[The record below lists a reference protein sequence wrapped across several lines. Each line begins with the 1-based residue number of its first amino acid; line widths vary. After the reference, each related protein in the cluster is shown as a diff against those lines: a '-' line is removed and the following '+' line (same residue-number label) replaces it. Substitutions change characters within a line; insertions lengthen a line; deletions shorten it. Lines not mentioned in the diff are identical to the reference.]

1 MRNTRRIIPYALLSG
16 LLVSC
21 VTDHK
26 LARVRISQPQMKEA
40 VADTGF
46 RLPRQITWTDDKG
59 KEHIVTEATKDS
71 VTGEYI
77 TQMELS
83 EITVVAKSKQVAERN
98 GKINLDFIVTVPGE
112 LISNKWQVQLTPV
125 AYKPADTLYLDRIFL
140 SGADFAKMQ
149 KKGYMRYQAFMNSII
164 PDSLYLQKLFDEKG
178 YKKALAEL
186 EEEYFQAWK
195 HEVISKER
203 WIDWSDKANARFALF
218 NYRMERNRQAIAG
231 YNSIL
236 EYFPAYYLRREMDGK
251 YIPSKWKVFAEGNYK
266 IRTRDITPEDSVSI
280 TRRFTDYAKMAEN
293 RKKKEQAGEM
303 YEKYVRFP
311 YEAARLDTVIK
322 EGDNF
327 VYYYKQELPATENTK
342 KIDLTLD
349 GQILSKDETKTQLPP
364 SDTITYFISSMVQ
377 FLDRSPR
384 YKKKIITRKDEVS
397 LRAYVTYKS
406 GATEFSEDTG
416 DNRAEIDKVFE
427 TIHGINYTGEFLI
440 DSIRMT
446 ATSSPEG
453 SADMNLFLSR
463 GRALALKRYLARRSD
478 DREGVDTL
486 FRPRWT
492 GEDWNRL
499 HGLVLAD
506 DSLENKAYLLR
517 IMKETDN
524 PDSREY
530 SLRKYPAD
538 YKRIREKHYPL
549 LRGVEF
555 KFHLHRRNMLQDTVV
570 MPVID
575 TTYMQAVKMIEDRQY
590 RQALAILDVSY
601 PDDYNTAV
609 CLMSLGYDKRA
620 LEIMARQPDTSD
632 RNYLLAILY
641 SRLKREE
648 EALKMYV
655 KSCDQDASKIWRGRL
670 DPEINKLIV
679 TYNLYKD
686 NTSVNFYRKIK
697 S

>member
-1 MRNTRRIIPYALLSG
+1 MRKTRRIIPYALLSG

-21 VTDHK
+21 ATDHK

-125 AYKPADTLYLDRIFL
+125 AYKSADTLYLDRIFL

-149 KKGYMRYQAFMNSII
+149 RKGYMRYQAFMNSII

-178 YKKALAEL
+178 YRKALAEL

-218 NYRMERNRQAIAG
+218 NYRMERNKQAIAG

-236 EYFPAYYLRREMDGK
+236 EYLPAYRLRREMDGK
-251 YIPSKWKVFAEGNYK
+251 YIPSKWKIFAEGNYR
-266 IRTRDITPEDSVSI
+266 IRTRNITPEDSASI

-293 RKKKEQAGEM
+293 RKRKEQADEM

-364 SDTITYFISSMVQ
+364 SNTITYFISSMVQ

-384 YKKKIITRKDEVS
+384 YKKKIITRKDEVN

-406 GATEFSEDTG
+406 GATEFSEDIG
-416 DNRAEIDKVFE
+416 DNRAEIDKVLE

-453 SADMNLFLSR
+453 SADMNLFLSK
-463 GRALALKRYLARRSD
+463 GRALALKKYLALRSD

-486 FRPRWT
+486 FRPRWI

-499 HGLVLAD
+499 HELVLAD
-506 DSLENKAYLLR
+506 DSLENKTYLLR

-530 SLRKYPAD
+530 ALRKYPAD
-538 YKRIREKHYPL
+538 YMRIRGKHYPL

-555 KFHLHRRNMLQDTVV
+555 KFHLHRRNMLQDTIV

-620 LEIMARQPDTSD
+620 LEIMTEQADTSD

-648 EALKMYV
+648 DALKMYV

-686 NTSVNFYRKIK
+686 ELY
-697 S
+697 

>member
-83 EITVVAKSKQVAERN
+83 EITIVAKSKQVAERN

-125 AYKPADTLYLDRIFL
+125 AYKSADTLYLDRIFL

-178 YKKALAEL
+178 YRKALAEL

-203 WIDWSDKANARFALF
+203 WIDWSDKTNARFALF
-218 NYRMERNRQAIAG
+218 NYRMERNKQAIAG

-236 EYFPAYYLRREMDGK
+236 EYLPAYRLRREMDGK
-251 YIPSKWKVFAEGNYK
+251 YIPSKWKIFAEGNYK
-266 IRTRDITPEDSVSI
+266 IRTRNITPEDSASI

-293 RKKKEQAGEM
+293 RKRKEQAGEM

-384 YKKKIITRKDEVS
+384 YKKKIITRKDEVN

-406 GATEFSEDTG
+406 GATEFSEDIG
-416 DNRAEIDKVFE
+416 DNRTEIDKVFE

-453 SADMNLFLSR
+453 SADMNLFLSK
-463 GRALALKRYLARRSD
+463 GRALALKKYLARRSD

-486 FRPRWT
+486 FRPCWT

-506 DSLENKAYLLR
+506 DSLENKSYLLR

-524 PDSREY
+524 PDNREY
-530 SLRKYPAD
+530 ALRKYSAD

-575 TTYMQAVKMIEDRQY
+575 TTYMHAVK
-590 RQALAILDVSY
+590 
-601 PDDYNTAV
+601 
-609 CLMSLGYDKRA
+609 
-620 LEIMARQPDTSD
+620 
-632 RNYLLAILY
+632 
-641 SRLKREE
+641 
-648 EALKMYV
+648 
-655 KSCDQDASKIWRGRL
+655 
-670 DPEINKLIV
+670 
-679 TYNLYKD
+679 
-686 NTSVNFYRKIK
+686 
-697 S
+697 

>member
-26 LARVRISQPQMKEA
+26 LARVRISRPQMKEA

-83 EITVVAKSKQVAERN
+83 EITIVAKSKQVAERN

-125 AYKPADTLYLDRIFL
+125 AYKSADTLYLDRIFL

-178 YKKALAEL
+178 YRKALAEL

-203 WIDWSDKANARFALF
+203 WIDWSDKTNARFALF
-218 NYRMERNRQAIAG
+218 NYRMERNKQAIAG

-236 EYFPAYYLRREMDGK
+236 EYLPAYRLRREMDGK
-251 YIPSKWKVFAEGNYK
+251 YIPSKWKIFAEGNYK
-266 IRTRDITPEDSVSI
+266 IRTRNITPEDSASI

-293 RKKKEQAGEM
+293 RKRKEQAGEM

-384 YKKKIITRKDEVS
+384 YKKKIITRKDEVN

-406 GATEFSEDTG
+406 GATEFSEDIG

-453 SADMNLFLSR
+453 SADMNLFLSK
-463 GRALALKRYLARRSD
+463 GRALALKKYLARRSD

-486 FRPRWT
+486 FRPCWT

-506 DSLENKAYLLR
+506 DSLENKSYLLR

-524 PDSREY
+524 PDNREY
-530 SLRKYPAD
+530 ALRKYSAD

-575 TTYMQAVKMIEDRQY
+575 TTYMHAVKMIEDRQY

-620 LEIMARQPDTSD
+620 LEIMTEQTDTSD

-648 EALKMYV
+648 DALKMYV

-686 NTSVNFYRKIK
+686 ELY
-697 S
+697 

>member
-83 EITVVAKSKQVAERN
+83 EITIVAKSKQVAERN

-125 AYKPADTLYLDRIFL
+125 AYKSADTLYLDRIFL

-178 YKKALAEL
+178 YRKALAEL

-203 WIDWSDKANARFALF
+203 WIDWSDKTNARFALF
-218 NYRMERNRQAIAG
+218 NYRMERNKQAIAG

-236 EYFPAYYLRREMDGK
+236 EYLPAYRLRREMDGK
-251 YIPSKWKVFAEGNYK
+251 YIPSKWKIFAEGNYK
-266 IRTRDITPEDSVSI
+266 IRTRNITPEDSASI

-293 RKKKEQAGEM
+293 RKRKEQAGEM

-384 YKKKIITRKDEVS
+384 YKKKIITRKDEVN

-406 GATEFSEDTG
+406 GATEFSEDIG

-453 SADMNLFLSR
+453 SADMNLFLSK
-463 GRALALKRYLARRSD
+463 GRALALKKYLARRSD

-486 FRPRWT
+486 FRPCWT

-506 DSLENKAYLLR
+506 DSLENKSYLLR

-524 PDSREY
+524 PDNREY
-530 SLRKYPAD
+530 ALRKYSAD

-575 TTYMQAVKMIEDRQY
+575 TTYMHAV
-590 RQALAILDVSY
+590 
-601 PDDYNTAV
+601 
-609 CLMSLGYDKRA
+609 
-620 LEIMARQPDTSD
+620 
-632 RNYLLAILY
+632 
-641 SRLKREE
+641 
-648 EALKMYV
+648 
-655 KSCDQDASKIWRGRL
+655 
-670 DPEINKLIV
+670 
-679 TYNLYKD
+679 
-686 NTSVNFYRKIK
+686 
-697 S
+697 

>member
-40 VADTGF
+40 VTDTGF

-236 EYFPAYYLRREMDGK
+236 EYLPAYYLRREMDGK

-266 IRTRDITPEDSVSI
+266 IRTRNITPEDSVSI

-293 RKKKEQAGEM
+293 RKRKEQAGEM

-384 YKKKIITRKDEVS
+384 YKKKIITRKDEVN

-406 GATEFSEDTG
+406 GATEFSEDIG

-499 HGLVLAD
+499 HELVLAD

-620 LEIMARQPDTSD
+620 LEIMAGQPDTSD

-686 NTSVNFYRKIK
+686 ELY
-697 S
+697 

>member
-686 NTSVNFYRKIK
+686 ELY
-697 S
+697 

>member
-1 MRNTRRIIPYALLSG
+1 
-16 LLVSC
+16 
-21 VTDHK
+21 
-26 LARVRISQPQMKEA
+26 
-40 VADTGF
+40 
-46 RLPRQITWTDDKG
+46 
-59 KEHIVTEATKDS
+59 
-71 VTGEYI
+71 
-77 TQMELS
+77 MELS
-83 EITVVAKSKQVAERN
+83 EITIVAKSKQVAERN

-125 AYKPADTLYLDRIFL
+125 AYKSADTLYLDRIFL

-178 YKKALAEL
+178 YRKALAEL

-203 WIDWSDKANARFALF
+203 WIDWSDKTNARFALF
-218 NYRMERNRQAIAG
+218 NYRMERNKQAIAG

-236 EYFPAYYLRREMDGK
+236 EYLPAYRLRREMDGK
-251 YIPSKWKVFAEGNYK
+251 YIPSKWKIFAEGNYK
-266 IRTRDITPEDSVSI
+266 IRTRNITPEDSASI

-293 RKKKEQAGEM
+293 RKRKEQAGEM

-384 YKKKIITRKDEVS
+384 YKKKIITRKDEVN

-406 GATEFSEDTG
+406 GATEFSEDIG

-453 SADMNLFLSR
+453 SADMNLFLSK
-463 GRALALKRYLARRSD
+463 GRALALKKYLARRSD

-486 FRPRWT
+486 FRPCWT

-506 DSLENKAYLLR
+506 DSLENKSYLLR

-524 PDSREY
+524 PDNREY
-530 SLRKYPAD
+530 ALRKYSAD

-575 TTYMQAVKMIEDRQY
+575 TTYMHAVKMIEDRQY

-620 LEIMARQPDTSD
+620 LEIMTEQTDTSD

-648 EALKMYV
+648 DALKMYV

-686 NTSVNFYRKIK
+686 ELY
-697 S
+697 

>member
-1 MRNTRRIIPYALLSG
+1 MRKTRRIIPYALLSG

-125 AYKPADTLYLDRIFL
+125 AYKSADTLYLDRIFL

-149 KKGYMRYQAFMNSII
+149 RKGYMRYQAFMNSII

-178 YKKALAEL
+178 YRKALAEL

-218 NYRMERNRQAIAG
+218 NYRMERNKQAIAG

-236 EYFPAYYLRREMDGK
+236 EYLPAYRLRREMDGK
-251 YIPSKWKVFAEGNYK
+251 YIPSKWKIFAEGNYK
-266 IRTRDITPEDSVSI
+266 IRTRNITPEDSASI

-293 RKKKEQAGEM
+293 RKRKEQAGEM

-384 YKKKIITRKDEVS
+384 YKKKIITRKDEVN

-406 GATEFSEDTG
+406 GATEFSEDIG

-453 SADMNLFLSR
+453 SADMNLFLSK
-463 GRALALKRYLARRSD
+463 GRALALKKYLALRSD

-486 FRPRWT
+486 FRPRWI

-499 HGLVLAD
+499 HELVLAD

-524 PDSREY
+524 PDNREY
-530 SLRKYPAD
+530 ALRKYPAD
-538 YKRIREKHYPL
+538 YMRIRGKHYPL

-555 KFHLHRRNMLQDTVV
+555 KFHLHRRNMLQDTIV

-620 LEIMARQPDTSD
+620 LEIMTEQADTSD

-648 EALKMYV
+648 DALKMYV
-655 KSCDQDASKIWRGRL
+655 KSCDQDASKIWRGKL

-679 TYNLYKD
+679 TYHLYKD
-686 NTSVNFYRKIK
+686 ELY
-697 S
+697 

>member
-1 MRNTRRIIPYALLSG
+1 MRKTRRIIPYALLSG

-125 AYKPADTLYLDRIFL
+125 AYKSADTLYLDRIFL

-149 KKGYMRYQAFMNSII
+149 RKGYMRYQAFMNSII

-178 YKKALAEL
+178 YRKALAEL

-218 NYRMERNRQAIAG
+218 NYRMERNKQAIAG

-236 EYFPAYYLRREMDGK
+236 EYLPAYRLRREMDGK
-251 YIPSKWKVFAEGNYK
+251 YIPSKWKIFAEGNYM
-266 IRTRDITPEDSVSI
+266 IRTRNITPEDSASI

-293 RKKKEQAGEM
+293 RKRKEQAGEM

-384 YKKKIITRKDEVS
+384 YKKKIITRKDEVN

-406 GATEFSEDTG
+406 GATEFSEDIG

-453 SADMNLFLSR
+453 SADMNLFLSK
-463 GRALALKRYLARRSD
+463 GRALALKKYLALRSD

-486 FRPRWT
+486 FRPRWI

-499 HGLVLAD
+499 HELVLAD

-524 PDSREY
+524 PDNREY
-530 SLRKYPAD
+530 ALRKYPAD
-538 YKRIREKHYPL
+538 YMRIRGKHYPL

-555 KFHLHRRNMLQDTVV
+555 KFHLHRRNMLQDTIV

-620 LEIMARQPDTSD
+620 LEIMTEQADTSD

-648 EALKMYV
+648 DALKMYV
-655 KSCDQDASKIWRGRL
+655 KSCDQDASKIWRGKL

-686 NTSVNFYRKIK
+686 ELY
-697 S
+697 

>member
-1 MRNTRRIIPYALLSG
+1 MRKTRRIIPYALL
-16 LLVSC
+16 SC

-125 AYKPADTLYLDRIFL
+125 AYKSADTLYLDRIFL

-149 KKGYMRYQAFMNSII
+149 RKGYMRYQAFMNSII

-178 YKKALAEL
+178 YRKALAEL

-218 NYRMERNRQAIAG
+218 NYRMERNKQAIAG

-236 EYFPAYYLRREMDGK
+236 EYLPAYRLRREMDGK
-251 YIPSKWKVFAEGNYK
+251 YIPSKWKIFAEGNYK
-266 IRTRDITPEDSVSI
+266 IRTRNITPEDSASI

-293 RKKKEQAGEM
+293 RKRKEQAGEM

-384 YKKKIITRKDEVS
+384 YKKKIITRKDEVN

-406 GATEFSEDTG
+406 GATEFSEDIG

-453 SADMNLFLSR
+453 SADMNLFLSK
-463 GRALALKRYLARRSD
+463 GRALALKKYLALRSD

-486 FRPRWT
+486 FRPRWI

-499 HGLVLAD
+499 HELVLAD

-524 PDSREY
+524 PDNREY
-530 SLRKYPAD
+530 ALRKYPAD
-538 YKRIREKHYPL
+538 YMRIRGKHYPL

-555 KFHLHRRNMLQDTVV
+555 KFHLHRRNMLQDTIV

-620 LEIMARQPDTSD
+620 LEIMTEQADTSD

-648 EALKMYV
+648 DALKMYV

-686 NTSVNFYRKIK
+686 ELY
-697 S
+697 

>member
-1 MRNTRRIIPYALLSG
+1 MRKTRRIIPYALLSG

-125 AYKPADTLYLDRIFL
+125 AYKSADTLYLDRIFL

-149 KKGYMRYQAFMNSII
+149 RKGYMRYQAFMNSII

-178 YKKALAEL
+178 YRKALAEL

-218 NYRMERNRQAIAG
+218 NYRMERNKQAIAG

-236 EYFPAYYLRREMDGK
+236 EYLPAYRLRREMDGK
-251 YIPSKWKVFAEGNYK
+251 YIPSKWKIFAEGNYK
-266 IRTRDITPEDSVSI
+266 IRTRNITPEDSASI

-293 RKKKEQAGEM
+293 RKRKEQASEM

-384 YKKKIITRKDEVS
+384 YKKKIITRKDEVN

-406 GATEFSEDTG
+406 GATEFSEDIG

-453 SADMNLFLSR
+453 SADMNLFLSK
-463 GRALALKRYLARRSD
+463 GRALALKKYLALRSD

-486 FRPRWT
+486 FRPRWI

-499 HGLVLAD
+499 HELVLAD

-524 PDSREY
+524 PDNREY
-530 SLRKYPAD
+530 ALRKYPAD
-538 YKRIREKHYPL
+538 YMRIRGKYYPL

-555 KFHLHRRNMLQDTVV
+555 KFHLHRRNMLQDTIV

-609 CLMSLGYDKRA
+609 CLMSMGYDKRA
-620 LEIMARQPDTSD
+620 LEIMTEQADTSD

-648 EALKMYV
+648 DALKMYV

-686 NTSVNFYRKIK
+686 ELY
-697 S
+697 

>member
-83 EITVVAKSKQVAERN
+83 EITIVAKSKQVAERN

-125 AYKPADTLYLDRIFL
+125 AYKSADTLYLDRIFL

-178 YKKALAEL
+178 YRKALAEL

-203 WIDWSDKANARFALF
+203 WIDWSDKTNARFALF
-218 NYRMERNRQAIAG
+218 NYRMERNKQAIAG

-236 EYFPAYYLRREMDGK
+236 EYLPAYRLRREMDGK
-251 YIPSKWKVFAEGNYK
+251 YIPSKWKIFAEGNYK
-266 IRTRDITPEDSVSI
+266 IRTRNITPEDSASI

-293 RKKKEQAGEM
+293 RKRKEQAGEM

-384 YKKKIITRKDEVS
+384 YKKKIITRKDEVN

-406 GATEFSEDTG
+406 GATEFSEDIG

-453 SADMNLFLSR
+453 SADMNLFLSK
-463 GRALALKRYLARRSD
+463 GRALALKKYLARRSD

-486 FRPRWT
+486 FRPCWT

-506 DSLENKAYLLR
+506 DSLENKSYLLR

-524 PDSREY
+524 PDNREY
-530 SLRKYPAD
+530 ALRKYSAD

-575 TTYMQAVKMIEDRQY
+575 TTYMHAVKMIEDRQY
-590 RQALAILDVSY
+590 RQALTILDVSY

-620 LEIMARQPDTSD
+620 LEIMTEQTDTSD

-648 EALKMYV
+648 DALKMYV

-686 NTSVNFYRKIK
+686 ELY
-697 S
+697 

>member
-83 EITVVAKSKQVAERN
+83 EITIVAKSKQVAERN

-125 AYKPADTLYLDRIFL
+125 AYKSADTLYLDRIFL

-178 YKKALAEL
+178 YRKALAEL

-203 WIDWSDKANARFALF
+203 WIDWSDKTNARFALF
-218 NYRMERNRQAIAG
+218 NYRMERNKQAIAG

-236 EYFPAYYLRREMDGK
+236 EYLPAYRLRREMDGK
-251 YIPSKWKVFAEGNYK
+251 YIPSKWKIFAEGNYK
-266 IRTRDITPEDSVSI
+266 IRTRNITPEDSASI

-293 RKKKEQAGEM
+293 RKRKEQADEM

-384 YKKKIITRKDEVS
+384 YKKKIITRKDEVN

-406 GATEFSEDTG
+406 GATEFSEDIG

-453 SADMNLFLSR
+453 SADMNLFLSK
-463 GRALALKRYLARRSD
+463 GRALALKKYLARRSD

-486 FRPRWT
+486 FRPCWT

-506 DSLENKAYLLR
+506 DSLENKSYLLR

-524 PDSREY
+524 PDNREY
-530 SLRKYPAD
+530 ALRKYSAD

-575 TTYMQAVKMIEDRQY
+575 TTYMHAVKMIEDRQY

-620 LEIMARQPDTSD
+620 LEIMTEQTDTSD

-648 EALKMYV
+648 DALKMYV

-686 NTSVNFYRKIK
+686 ELY
-697 S
+697 

>member
-1 MRNTRRIIPYALLSG
+1 MRKTRRIIPYALLSG

-125 AYKPADTLYLDRIFL
+125 AYKSADTLYLDRIFL

-149 KKGYMRYQAFMNSII
+149 RKGYMRYQAFMNSII

-178 YKKALAEL
+178 YRKALAEL

-218 NYRMERNRQAIAG
+218 NYRMERNKQAIAG

-236 EYFPAYYLRREMDGK
+236 EYLPAYRLRREMDGK
-251 YIPSKWKVFAEGNYK
+251 YIPSKWKIFAEGNYK
-266 IRTRDITPEDSVSI
+266 IRTRNITPEDSASI

-293 RKKKEQAGEM
+293 RKRKEQAGEM

-384 YKKKIITRKDEVS
+384 YKKKIITRKDEVN

-406 GATEFSEDTG
+406 GATEFSEDIG

-453 SADMNLFLSR
+453 SADMNLFLSK
-463 GRALALKRYLARRSD
+463 GRALALKKYLALRSD

-486 FRPRWT
+486 FRPRWI

-499 HGLVLAD
+499 HELVLAD

-524 PDSREY
+524 PDNREY
-530 SLRKYPAD
+530 ALRKYPAD
-538 YKRIREKHYPL
+538 YMRIRGKHYPL

-555 KFHLHRRNMLQDTVV
+555 KFHLHRRNMLQDTIV

-590 RQALAILDVSY
+590 RQALAILDASY

-620 LEIMARQPDTSD
+620 LEIMTEQADTSD

-648 EALKMYV
+648 DALKMYV

-686 NTSVNFYRKIK
+686 ELY
-697 S
+697 

>member
-1 MRNTRRIIPYALLSG
+1 MRKTRRIIPYALLSG

-125 AYKPADTLYLDRIFL
+125 AYKAADTLYLDRIFL

-178 YKKALAEL
+178 YRKALAEL

-218 NYRMERNRQAIAG
+218 NYRMERNKQAIAG

-236 EYFPAYYLRREMDGK
+236 EYLPAYRLRREMDGK
-251 YIPSKWKVFAEGNYK
+251 YIPSKWKIFAEGNYK
-266 IRTRDITPEDSVSI
+266 IRTRNITPEDSASI

-293 RKKKEQAGEM
+293 RKRKEQAGEM

-384 YKKKIITRKDEVS
+384 YKKKIITRKDEVN

-406 GATEFSEDTG
+406 GATEFSEDIG

-453 SADMNLFLSR
+453 SADMNLFLSK
-463 GRALALKRYLARRSD
+463 GRALALKKYLALRSD

-486 FRPRWT
+486 FRPRWI

-499 HGLVLAD
+499 HELVLAD

-524 PDSREY
+524 PDNREY
-530 SLRKYPAD
+530 ALRKYPAD
-538 YKRIREKHYPL
+538 YMRIRGKHYPL

-555 KFHLHRRNMLQDTVV
+555 KFHLHRRNMLQDTIV

-620 LEIMARQPDTSD
+620 LEIMTEQADTSD

-648 EALKMYV
+648 DALKMYV

-686 NTSVNFYRKIK
+686 ELY
-697 S
+697 

>member
-83 EITVVAKSKQVAERN
+83 EITIVAKSKQVAERN

-125 AYKPADTLYLDRIFL
+125 AYKSADTLYLDRIFL

-178 YKKALAEL
+178 YRKALAEL

-203 WIDWSDKANARFALF
+203 WIDWSDKTNARFALF
-218 NYRMERNRQAIAG
+218 NYRMERNKQAIAG

-236 EYFPAYYLRREMDGK
+236 EYLPAYRLRREMDGK
-251 YIPSKWKVFAEGNYK
+251 YIPSKWKIFAEGNYK
-266 IRTRDITPEDSVSI
+266 IRTRNITPEDSASI

-293 RKKKEQAGEM
+293 RKRKEQASEM

-384 YKKKIITRKDEVS
+384 YKKKIITRKDEVN

-406 GATEFSEDTG
+406 GATEFSEDIG

-453 SADMNLFLSR
+453 SADMNLFLSK
-463 GRALALKRYLARRSD
+463 GRALALKKYLALRSD

-486 FRPRWT
+486 FRPRWI

-499 HGLVLAD
+499 HELVLAD

-524 PDSREY
+524 PDNREY
-530 SLRKYPAD
+530 ALRKYPAD
-538 YKRIREKHYPL
+538 YMRIRGKHYPL

-555 KFHLHRRNMLQDTVV
+555 KFHLHRRNMLQDTIV

-620 LEIMARQPDTSD
+620 LEIMTEQADTSD

-648 EALKMYV
+648 DALKMYV

-686 NTSVNFYRKIK
+686 ELY
-697 S
+697 

>member
-1 MRNTRRIIPYALLSG
+1 MRKTRRIIPYALLSG

-125 AYKPADTLYLDRIFL
+125 AYKSADTLYLDRIFL

-149 KKGYMRYQAFMNSII
+149 RKGYMRYQAFMNSII

-178 YKKALAEL
+178 YRKALAEL

-218 NYRMERNRQAIAG
+218 NYRMERNKQAIAG

-236 EYFPAYYLRREMDGK
+236 EYLPAYRLRREMDGK
-251 YIPSKWKVFAEGNYK
+251 YIPSKWKIFAEGNYK
-266 IRTRDITPEDSVSI
+266 IRTRNITPEDSASI

-293 RKKKEQAGEM
+293 RKRKEQASEM

-384 YKKKIITRKDEVS
+384 YKKKIITRKDEVN

-406 GATEFSEDTG
+406 GATEFSEDIG

-453 SADMNLFLSR
+453 SADMNLFLSK
-463 GRALALKRYLARRSD
+463 GRALALKKYLALRSD

-486 FRPRWT
+486 FRPRWI

-499 HGLVLAD
+499 HELVLAD

-524 PDSREY
+524 PDNREY
-530 SLRKYPAD
+530 ALRKYPAD
-538 YKRIREKHYPL
+538 YMRIRGKHYPL

-555 KFHLHRRNMLQDTVV
+555 KFHLHRRNMLQDTIV

-620 LEIMARQPDTSD
+620 LEIMTEQADTSD

-648 EALKMYV
+648 DALKMYV

-686 NTSVNFYRKIK
+686 ELY
-697 S
+697 

>member
-1 MRNTRRIIPYALLSG
+1 MRKTRRIIPYALLSG

-125 AYKPADTLYLDRIFL
+125 AYKSADTLYLDRIFL

-149 KKGYMRYQAFMNSII
+149 RKGYMRYQAFMNSII

-178 YKKALAEL
+178 YRKALAEL

-218 NYRMERNRQAIAG
+218 NYRMERNKQAIAG

-236 EYFPAYYLRREMDGK
+236 EYLPAYRLRREMDGK
-251 YIPSKWKVFAEGNYK
+251 YIPSKWKIFAEGNYK
-266 IRTRDITPEDSVSI
+266 IRTRNITPEDSASI

-293 RKKKEQAGEM
+293 RKRKEQADEM

-384 YKKKIITRKDEVS
+384 YKKKIITRKDEVN

-406 GATEFSEDTG
+406 GATEFSEDIG

-453 SADMNLFLSR
+453 SADMNLFLSK
-463 GRALALKRYLARRSD
+463 GRALALKKYLALRSD

-486 FRPRWT
+486 FRPRWI

-499 HGLVLAD
+499 HELVLAD

-524 PDSREY
+524 PDNREY
-530 SLRKYPAD
+530 ALRKYPAD
-538 YKRIREKHYPL
+538 YMRIRGKHYPL

-555 KFHLHRRNMLQDTVV
+555 KFHLHRRNMLQDTIV

-620 LEIMARQPDTSD
+620 LEIMTEQADTSD

-648 EALKMYV
+648 DALKMYV
-655 KSCDQDASKIWRGRL
+655 KSCDQDASKIWRGKL

-686 NTSVNFYRKIK
+686 ELY
-697 S
+697 

>member
-1 MRNTRRIIPYALLSG
+1 MRKTRRIIPYALLSG

-40 VADTGF
+40 VVDTGF

-178 YKKALAEL
+178 YRKALAEL

-203 WIDWSDKANARFALF
+203 WIDWSDKTNARFALF
-218 NYRMERNRQAIAG
+218 NYKMERNKQAIAG

-236 EYFPAYYLRREMDGK
+236 EYLPAYRLRREMDGK
-251 YIPSKWKVFAEGNYK
+251 YIPSKWKIFAEGNYK
-266 IRTRDITPEDSVSI
+266 IRTRNITPEDSASI
-280 TRRFTDYAKMAEN
+280 TKRFTDYAKMAEN
-293 RKKKEQAGEM
+293 RKRKEQAGEM

-342 KIDLTLD
+342 KIDLTLN
-349 GQILSKDETKTQLPP
+349 GQILSKDETRTQLPP

-384 YKKKIITRKDEVS
+384 YKKKIITRKDEVN
-397 LRAYVTYKS
+397 LRAYVTYRS
-406 GATEFSEDTG
+406 GTTEFSEDIG
-416 DNRAEIDKVFE
+416 DNRTEIDKVFE

-453 SADMNLFLSR
+453 SADMNLFLSK
-463 GRALALKRYLARRSD
+463 GRALALKKYLALRSD

-486 FRPRWT
+486 FRPRWI

-499 HGLVLAD
+499 HELISAD
-506 DSLENKAYLLR
+506 DSLENKTYLLH

-524 PDSREY
+524 PDNREY
-530 SLRKYPAD
+530 ALRKYPSD

-555 KFHLHRRNMLQDTVV
+555 KFHLHRRNMLQDTIV

-590 RQALAILDVSY
+590 RQALAVLDTHY
-601 PDDYNTAV
+601 PGDYNTAV

-620 LEIMARQPDTSD
+620 LEIMTEQPDSSD

-648 EALKMYV
+648 DALKMYV

-686 NTSVNFYRKIK
+686 ELY
-697 S
+697 

>member
-1 MRNTRRIIPYALLSG
+1 MRKTRRIIPYALLSG

-125 AYKPADTLYLDRIFL
+125 AYKSADTLYLDRIFL

-149 KKGYMRYQAFMNSII
+149 RKGYMRYQAFMNSII

-178 YKKALAEL
+178 YRKALAEL

-218 NYRMERNRQAIAG
+218 NYRMERNKQTIAG

-236 EYFPAYYLRREMDGK
+236 EYLPAYRLRREMDGK
-251 YIPSKWKVFAEGNYK
+251 YIPSKWKIFAEGNYK
-266 IRTRDITPEDSVSI
+266 IRTRNITPEDSASI

-293 RKKKEQAGEM
+293 RKRKEQAGEM

-384 YKKKIITRKDEVS
+384 YKKKIITRKDEVN

-406 GATEFSEDTG
+406 GATEFSEDIG

-453 SADMNLFLSR
+453 SADMNLFLSK
-463 GRALALKRYLARRSD
+463 GRALALKKYLALRSD

-486 FRPRWT
+486 FRPRWI

-499 HGLVLAD
+499 HELVLAD

-524 PDSREY
+524 PDNREY
-530 SLRKYPAD
+530 ALRKYPAD
-538 YKRIREKHYPL
+538 YMRIRGKHYPL

-555 KFHLHRRNMLQDTVV
+555 KFHLHRRNMLQDTIV

-620 LEIMARQPDTSD
+620 LEIMTEQTDTSD

-648 EALKMYV
+648 DALKMYV

-686 NTSVNFYRKIK
+686 ELY
-697 S
+697 

>member
-83 EITVVAKSKQVAERN
+83 EITIVAKSKQVAERN

-125 AYKPADTLYLDRIFL
+125 AYKSADTLYLDRIFL

-178 YKKALAEL
+178 YRKALAEL

-203 WIDWSDKANARFALF
+203 WIDWSDKTNARFALF
-218 NYRMERNRQAIAG
+218 NYRMERNKQAIAG

-236 EYFPAYYLRREMDGK
+236 EYLPAYRLRREMDGK
-251 YIPSKWKVFAEGNYK
+251 YIPSKWKIFAEGNYK
-266 IRTRDITPEDSVSI
+266 IRTRNITPEDSASI

-293 RKKKEQAGEM
+293 RKRKEQAGEM

-384 YKKKIITRKDEVS
+384 YKKKIITRKDEVN

-406 GATEFSEDTG
+406 GATEFSEDIG

-453 SADMNLFLSR
+453 SADMNLFLSK
-463 GRALALKRYLARRSD
+463 GRALALKKYLARRSD

-486 FRPRWT
+486 FRPCWT

-506 DSLENKAYLLR
+506 DSLENKSYLLR

-524 PDSREY
+524 PDNREY
-530 SLRKYPAD
+530 ALRKYSAD
-538 YKRIREKHYPL
+538 YKRIREKHYPI

-575 TTYMQAVKMIEDRQY
+575 TTYMHAVKMIEDRQY

-620 LEIMARQPDTSD
+620 LEIMTEQTDTSD

-648 EALKMYV
+648 DALKMYV

-686 NTSVNFYRKIK
+686 ELY
-697 S
+697 

>member
-83 EITVVAKSKQVAERN
+83 EITIVAKSKQVAERN

-125 AYKPADTLYLDRIFL
+125 AYKSADTLYLDRIFL

-178 YKKALAEL
+178 YRKALAEL

-203 WIDWSDKANARFALF
+203 WIDWSDKTNARFALF
-218 NYRMERNRQAIAG
+218 NYRMERNKQAIAG

-236 EYFPAYYLRREMDGK
+236 EYLPAYRQRREMDGK
-251 YIPSKWKVFAEGNYK
+251 YIPSKSKIFAEGNYK
-266 IRTRDITPEDSVSI
+266 IRTRNITPEDSASI

-293 RKKKEQAGEM
+293 RKRKEQAGEM

-384 YKKKIITRKDEVS
+384 YKKKIITRKDEVN

-406 GATEFSEDTG
+406 GATEFSEDIG

-453 SADMNLFLSR
+453 SADMNLFLSK
-463 GRALALKRYLARRSD
+463 GRALALKKYLARRSD

-486 FRPRWT
+486 FRPCWT

-506 DSLENKAYLLR
+506 DSLENKSYLLR

-524 PDSREY
+524 PDNREY
-530 SLRKYPAD
+530 ALRKYSAD

-575 TTYMQAVKMIEDRQY
+575 TTYMHAVKMIEDRQY

-620 LEIMARQPDTSD
+620 LEIMTEQTDTSD

-648 EALKMYV
+648 DALKMYV

-686 NTSVNFYRKIK
+686 ELY
-697 S
+697 

>member
-1 MRNTRRIIPYALLSG
+1 MRKTRRIIPYALLSG

-125 AYKPADTLYLDRIFL
+125 AYKSADTLYLDRIFL

-149 KKGYMRYQAFMNSII
+149 RKGYMRYQAFMNSII

-178 YKKALAEL
+178 YRKALAEL

-218 NYRMERNRQAIAG
+218 NYRMERNKQTIAG
-231 YNSIL
+231 YNSIF
-236 EYFPAYYLRREMDGK
+236 EYLPAYRLRREMDGK
-251 YIPSKWKVFAEGNYK
+251 YIPSKWKIFAEGNYK
-266 IRTRDITPEDSVSI
+266 IRTRNITPEDSASI

-293 RKKKEQAGEM
+293 RKRKEQAGEM

-327 VYYYKQELPATENTK
+327 VYYYKQELLATENTK

-384 YKKKIITRKDEVS
+384 YKKKIITRKDEVN

-406 GATEFSEDTG
+406 GATEFSEDIG

-453 SADMNLFLSR
+453 SADMNLFLSK
-463 GRALALKRYLARRSD
+463 GRALALKKYLALRSD

-486 FRPRWT
+486 FRPRWI

-499 HGLVLAD
+499 HELVLAD

-524 PDSREY
+524 PDNREY
-530 SLRKYPAD
+530 ALRKYPAD
-538 YKRIREKHYPL
+538 YMRIRGKHYPL

-555 KFHLHRRNMLQDTVV
+555 KFHLHRRNMLQDTIV

-620 LEIMARQPDTSD
+620 LEIMTEQADTSD

-648 EALKMYV
+648 DALKMYV

-686 NTSVNFYRKIK
+686 ELY
-697 S
+697 